1 MQLASS
7 KQSVSRRSF
16 LKRTSACC
24 GAAAL
29 GATGLLPNAFAQ
41 SSNAKWAGQMGLE
54 LYTVRDLLADD
65 FEGTIAKV
73 AQIGYKEVEPA
84 NGYNDLSP
92 KDFRKL
98 MDKYGLSAISTHTG
112 PTSGPDLEKQLEGF
126 QIMGIKYTSAPRP
139 PRPAPTGPPAKATG
153 AYLHGRNSWT
163 QVEAFAPEQKVVNL
177 EEAKRRAAELNKWGN
192 MGKKFGVKML
202 VHNHVAEFAK
212 LLDSDMCEYDVYLKE
227 CDPEVVTMQLD
238 IAWAIIAG
246 QDIINLFKKN
256 PGRFELWHMKD
267 VFGLV
272 GIDTSIDP
280 YNRTNRTAF
289 VPYGSGQLD
298 YKPFFDQAELA
309 GLKHFCIEQ
318 DDAAAWGDS
327 MAAARIS
334 YKNLRTMLTTGTVPD
349 AYYRQSK

>member
-1 MQLASS
+1 L
-7 KQSVSRRSF
+7 
-16 LKRTSACC
+16 
-24 GAAAL
+24 
-29 GATGLLPNAFAQ
+29 
-41 SSNAKWAGQMGLE
+41 
-54 LYTVRDLLADD
+54 
-65 FEGTIAKV
+65 
-73 AQIGYKEVEPA
+73 
-84 NGYNDLSP
+84 
-92 KDFRKL
+92 
-98 MDKYGLSAISTHTG
+98 
-112 PTSGPDLEKQLEGF
+112 
-126 QIMGIKYTSAPRP
+126 
-139 PRPAPTGPPAKATG
+139 
-153 AYLHGRNSWT
+153 
-163 QVEAFAPEQKVVNL
+163 
-177 EEAKRRAAELNKWGN
+177 
-192 MGKKFGVKML
+192 
-202 VHNHVAEFAK
+202 
-212 LLDSDMCEYDVYLKE
+212 CEYDVYLKE

-246 QDIINLFKKN
+246 QDILGLFKKN

-327 MAAARIS
+327 MAAARVS
-334 YKNLRTMLTTGTVPD
+334 YKNLRTMLTTGSVPD